1 MGRGPTMTA
10 HASGRV
16 DWLVVGSGF
25 GGSVAALRLA
35 EKGYDVAVLE
45 QGRQFDDVDFA
56 RTAFDVG
63 RLLWAPSLGLKG
75 ILALT
80 PLRHVSVLSGVG
92 VGGGSLVYGNTL
104 YVPHSDDFYRHPQWA
119 DLADWR
125 TVLAPHFATAQ
136 RMLGAVTCVSDG
148 PSERMMH
155 TVAAE
160 LGVASAYH
168 PTEVGVFL
176 GTPGVAVTDPY
187 FGGDGP
193 ERTGCIRCGQCMLG
207 CRHGAKNTLVKNYLH
222 LARRHGAQIHA
233 ERTVTDITPA
243 GRADGSEGYV
253 VTSVRTGRRFRRD
266 RRRDHAAGVVLAGG
280 ALGTTRLLHTVRDS
294 GSLPL
299 LSPRIGDVVRTN
311 SEAIVAATAF
321 ARDTDMIADIAITS
335 SVHPDDQTHFTN
347 NTYGLGG
354 DLLGLI
360 FGPLTGGRG
369 RALKFLW
376 ELVRRP
382 HRWLNP
388 ARTRG
393 WSRRTVIFTVM
404 QSVDSSLR
412 LRPARWGRRLVT
424 EATDGPAPSSYLPIA
439 NEVAQRAARIIGGY
453 PQSSIS
459 ESLLGAPTTA
469 HILGGAVI
477 GSSAADGVVDR
488 YRHAF
493 GYRNLMITDGSTMPA
508 NVGVNP
514 SLTIT
519 AMAEEALSHVPPK
532 SGVTP

>member
-1 MGRGPTMTA
+1 MAA
-10 HASGRV
+10 HAAAPL
-16 DWLVVGSGF
+16 DWLIVGSGF

-35 EKGYDVAVLE
+35 EKGYEVAVLE
-45 QGRQFDDVDFA
+45 QGRQFDDTDFA
-56 RTAFDVG
+56 RTAFDVR

-104 YVPHSDDFYRHPQWA
+104 YVPHSDAFYRHPQWA
-119 DLADWR
+119 SLADWR
-125 TVLAPHFATAQ
+125 AVLAPHFATAQ

-148 PSERMMH
+148 PSERMMR

-160 LGVASAYH
+160 LGVVDAYH

-176 GTPGVAVTDPY
+176 GTPGIVVADPY
-187 FGGDGP
+187 FGGAGP
-193 ERTGCIRCGQCMLG
+193 DRSGCIRCGQCMLG

-222 LARRHGAQIHA
+222 LAQKKGARIRA
-233 ERTVTDITPA
+233 ERTVTDIAPA
-243 GRADGSEGYV
+243 GRADGADGYI
-253 VTSVRTGRRFRRD
+253 VTSVRTGRWLRKD
-266 RRRDHAAGVVLAGG
+266 RRCDHAAGVVLAGG
-280 ALGTTRLLHTVRDS
+280 ALGTTRLLHTLRDS
-294 GSLPL
+294 GSLPR
-299 LSPRIGDVVRTN
+299 LSPRIGDIVRTN

-321 ARDTDMIADIAITS
+321 ERNADLRADLAITS
-335 SVHPDDQTHFTN
+335 SVHPDEQTHFTN

-360 FGPLTGGRG
+360 FGPMTEGRG
-369 RALKFLW
+369 RAGKFLW
-376 ELVRRP
+376 KIVRQP
-382 HRWLNP
+382 QRWLNP

-424 EATDGPAPSSYLPIA
+424 EPADGPAPSSYLPIA
-439 NEVAQRAARIIGGY
+439 NEVARRAARIIGGY

-459 ESLLGAPTTA
+459 ESLFGAPTTA

-477 GSSAADGVVDR
+477 GSTPDDGVVDR
-488 YRHAF
+488 YRRAF
-493 GYRNLMITDGSTMPA
+493 GYTNLLITDGSTMPA

-532 SGVTP
+532 AGARS

>member
-1 MGRGPTMTA
+1 MTA
-10 HASGRV
+10 QVSDRL
-16 DWLVVGSGF
+16 DWLIVGSGF

-35 EKGYDVAVLE
+35 EKGYDVEVLE
-45 QGRQFDDVDFA
+45 QGRDFSDTDFA
-56 RTAFDVG
+56 RTAYDVG

-119 DLADWR
+119 GLADWR

-136 RMLGAVTCVSDG
+136 RILGAVTCRADG
-148 PSERMMH
+148 SSEKMMRS
-155 TVAAE
+155 VAAE
-160 LGVASAYH
+160 LGVADGHH

-176 GTPGVAVTDPY
+176 GTPGVTVTDPY
-187 FGGDGP
+187 FDGAGP
-193 ERTGCIRCGQCMLG
+193 DRTGCISCGQCMLG

-222 LARRHGAQIHA
+222 LARGHGAHIRP
-233 ERTVTDITPA
+233 ERTVTDIAPL
-243 GRADGSEGYV
+243 GRVDGSDGYV
-253 VTSVRTGRRFRRD
+253 VTSVRTGRRVRKD
-266 RRRDHAAGVVLAGG
+266 RRRDATAGVVLAGG
-280 ALGTTRLLHTVRDS
+280 ALGTTRLLHSLRNS
-294 GSLPL
+294 GSLPR
-299 LSPRIGDVVRTN
+299 LSERVGDVVRTN
-311 SEAIVAATAF
+311 SEAIVAATALR
-321 ARDTDMIADIAITS
+321 RDADLTADVAITS
-335 SVHPDDQTHFTN
+335 SVHPDEQTHFTN

-354 DLLGLI
+354 DPLGLI

-369 RALKFLW
+369 RPWKFLW
-376 ELVRRP
+376 EIVRRP
-382 HRWLNP
+382 RRWLNP
-388 ARTRG
+388 LRTRG

-412 LRPARWGRRLVT
+412 LRPARFGRRLVT
-424 EATDGPAPSSYLPIA
+424 EPSHGPVPSSYLPIA

-453 PQSSIS
+453 PQSSIA

-477 GSSAADGVVDR
+477 GSSADDGVVDR
-488 YRHAF
+488 YRRAF
-493 GYRNLMITDGSTMPA
+493 GYQNLLITDGSTMPA

-532 SGVTP
+532 SGEPS

>member
-1 MGRGPTMTA
+1 MTA
-10 HASGRV
+10 PASERL
-16 DWLVVGSGF
+16 DWLIVGSGF

-35 EKGYDVAVLE
+35 EKRYDVAVLE
-45 QGRQFDDVDFA
+45 QGRQFDDADFA
-56 RTAFDVG
+56 RTAFDAG
-63 RLLWAPSLGLKG
+63 RLLWAPRLGLKG

-119 DLADWR
+119 KLADWR
-125 TVLAPHFATAQ
+125 AVLAPHFETAQ

-148 PSERMMH
+148 PSEQMMR

-160 LGVASAYH
+160 LGVAQAYH

-176 GTPGVAVTDPY
+176 GTPGVAVADPY

-193 ERTGCIRCGQCMLG
+193 ARTGCIRCGQCMLG
-207 CRHGAKNTLVKNYLH
+207 CRHGAKNTLVKNYLY
-222 LARRHGAQIHA
+222 LAQKYGARIRA
-233 ERTVTDITPA
+233 ERTVTDIAPA
-243 GRADGSEGYV
+243 GRADGSDGYV
-253 VTSVRTGRRFRRD
+253 VTSVRTGRWFRKD

-280 ALGTTRLLHTVRDS
+280 ALGTTRLLHTMRDS
-294 GSLPL
+294 GSLPR
-299 LSPRIGDVVRTN
+299 LSARVGDAVRTN

-321 ARDTDMIADIAITS
+321 DGDTDLRADIAITS
-335 SVHPDDQTHFTN
+335 SVHPDEQTHFTN
-347 NTYGLGG
+347 NTYGPGG
-354 DLLGLI
+354 DLIGLI

-369 RALKFLW
+369 RPVKFLW
-376 ELVRRP
+376 ELVRHPR
-382 HRWLNP
+382 RWLNP
-388 ARTRG
+388 VRTRG

-412 LRPARWGRRLVT
+412 LRPARWGKRLVS
-424 EATDGPAPSSYLPIA
+424 EPAEGPAPSSYLPIA

-477 GSSAADGVVDR
+477 GSTPSDGVVDR
-488 YRHAF
+488 YRRAF
-493 GYRNLMITDGSTMPA
+493 GYANLLITDGSTMPA

-514 SLTIT
+514 SLTIV

-532 SGVTP
+532 VGALS